1 LQPARQK
8 ENWIRPING
17 EMEMARQNKKAVL
30 TVSRGA
36 ATRSLRMN
44 ELGILSSKEARFM
57 QGLVP
62 TAPAIRVDTRYDNNT
77 TGRTQASSMP
87 VSALAPAAPVPVLPA
102 SALTLLQ
109 QPKRKPRLYLLRSSS
124 SSPSSFELGL
134 GITEIAGMAGSGK
147 TQMALAL
154 CVQAAS
160 IAPDAPQQQQ
170 QQQQR
175 QKALYL
181 SLGEGTTQPKLAQRL
196 GQMAGS
202 SLDPLQHILTRIVH
216 NQDDLLELL
225 MGDLPTMLQQYN
237 FRIVVLD
244 SIAGMFRVPE
254 TSIAQRS
261 ETLFR
266 VASILKKLSA
276 QYNVPVVVVNQVT
289 ASFSAKNDAVLPA
302 LGLSWENCVN
312 TSHLLARTE
321 TSRSITVRLSS
332 DLLVGTTRRFAIH
345 SSGPVEVLD

>member
-1 LQPARQK
+1 
-8 ENWIRPING
+8 
-17 EMEMARQNKKAVL
+17 M
-30 TVSRGA
+30 
-36 ATRSLRMN
+36 
-44 ELGILSSKEARFM
+44 
-57 QGLVP
+57 
-62 TAPAIRVDTRYDNNT
+62 DTSYNNT
-77 TGRTQASSMP
+77 RTQASPMP
-87 VSALAPAAPVPVLPA
+87 VPVPVLPA
-102 SALTLLQ
+102 SALTLLL

-124 SSPSSFELGL
+124 PSPSSFELGL

-160 IAPDAPQQQQ
+160 ISPDAPQH
-170 QQQQR
+170 

-225 MGDLPTMLQQYN
+225 TGDLPTMLQQCN

-289 ASFSAKNDAVLPA
+289 ASFSAKNAVLPA
-302 LGLSWENCVN
+302 LGLSWQNCVN
-312 TSHLLARTE
+312 TSHILARTE